1 MKAPPRRLALP
12 LALAGVVLL
21 LWDTFVVYPFR
32 LFVVFLHEISHG
44 LAAVVTG
51 GSVVSIGLSFDE
63 GGVCVTRGG
72 WPFLILNAGYL
83 GSLLWGAL
91 FLLLGGRRTRARAAI
106 AVVGAFTLAVTLVYV
121 RTLFGFFYGLLTAF
135 LLLTVA
141 TKLKPGRLRDPPR
154 GHRGDER
161 PLRGLG
167 RRLRR
172 APPPLRP
179 ERCRCPRAT
188 DRRAR
193 DRVGRRV
200 DRALYGGAGLRPPA
214 PRLTHTPPRPPSSLL
229 DAAAERV
236 VVCPHA
242 GADRL
247 SCWP

>member
-106 AVVGAFTLAVTLVYV
+106 AVVGAFTLVVTLVYV

-135 LLLTVA
+135 VLLAVA
-141 TKLKPGRLRDPPR
+141 TKLKPAVSETLLAAIGATSVLYAVWDVASDVLLRHS
-154 GHRGDER
+154 GQ
-161 PLRGLG
+161 
-167 RRLRR
+167 
-172 APPPLRP
+172 
-179 ERCRCPRAT
+179 
-188 DRRAR
+188 
-193 DRVGRRV
+193 
-200 DRALYGGAGLRPPA
+200 
-214 PRLTHTPPRPPSSLL
+214 S
-229 DAAAERV
+229 DAAAL
-236 VVCPHA
+236 A
-242 GADRL
+242 RL
-247 SCWP
+247 TGVPAIVWGVAWIALSTAALVSVLRRLA